1 VGGHGPQDKNVAG
14 NGFYANGSA
23 PFRPICWIPTCDV
36 PRQLTADRLARS
48 GWTRGGL
55 AARLGLG
62 DGHMGHPSPRVIYI
76 YICY

>member
-1 VGGHGPQDKNVAG
+1 M
-14 NGFYANGSA
+14 
-23 PFRPICWIPTCDV
+23 CDV

-76 YICY
+76 YVTSKVRKIRKGTAVHAKWDILG